1 MICSPT
7 EPAQL
12 RDAADAVSMFPESF
26 GADLVVPIHG
36 GGWAG
41 IQRKEIADLCASI
54 EDNRLAEQLVKL
66 RQLTMSM
73 LIVEGELE
81 WTNDGEMLSR
91 RRWKSITRDR
101 FDGVMW
107 HVQADGTWVCFTRDL
122 AETIRV
128 AKHFEKWTAKPRKAM
143 ATRPPVTAA
152 WGTPDNQTLDQAS
165 VLYRFWTAIG
175 AGFANAYR
183 ALFQVSM
190 ESTSVTLDQSLEDW
204 EHELGLPD
212 PCMAETDSRAARIA
226 AVRTRVLASAI
237 VTPQDFIRLAAS
249 MGYEVFIEEP
259 RPFECGIS
267 ECGWTDEI
275 AGSMDGQI
283 EWDWIVSIAGQPA
296 RYFEMGESEC
306 GIDALTDWEPIQD
319 IECMFRRI
327 APAWSRPLF
336 VYP

>member
-1 MICSPT
+1 MSDRRPLFFGESATAFAHIRPDDAAL
-7 EPAQL
+7 PRAPDQ
-12 RDAADAVSMFPESF
+12 RDALSDPADDAAAEP
-26 GADLVVPIHG
+26 L
-36 GGWAG
+36 
-41 IQRKEIADLCASI
+41 
-54 EDNRLAEQLVKL
+54 RLLL
-66 RQLTMSM
+66 
-73 LIVEGELE
+73 
-81 WTNDGEMLSR
+81 
-91 RRWKSITRDR
+91 
-101 FDGVMW
+101 
-107 HVQADGTWVCFTRDL
+107 
-122 AETIRV
+122 
-128 AKHFEKWTAKPRKAM
+128 PRG
-143 ATRPPVTAA
+143 AA